1 MTNRLSA
8 VLAAALL
15 AAAPLVAGAQSDEEL
30 IETVEPAYEEGG
42 RYFTEHDIPTYQIDE
57 DGPVDWPPFSGFRR
71 YHSECHV
78 CHGPDGMGSTYAP
91 PIREGVM
98 EMTYYEFM
106 AVVAGGRKGEGASGN
121 SVMPALGTNKNVM
134 CYIDDIYVYLRA
146 RGTDELARGR
156 PAKKERPTDAYR
168 EDENACMG

>member
-57 DGPVDWPPFSGFRR
+57 DGTVDWPTFSGFRR

-91 PIREGVM
+91 PIKDAVM
-98 EMTYYEFM
+98 DMTYYEFM
-106 AVVAGGRKGEGASGN
+106 AAVASGQNLDGSGN
-121 SVMPALGTNKNVM
+121 SVMPALGDNRNVM
-134 CYIDDIYVYLRA
+134 CYIDDIYAYLRA
-146 RGTDELARGR
+146 RGTDALPRGR
-156 PAKKERPTDAYR
+156 PKKKDRPSETFR
-168 EDENACMG
+168 EAENACMG